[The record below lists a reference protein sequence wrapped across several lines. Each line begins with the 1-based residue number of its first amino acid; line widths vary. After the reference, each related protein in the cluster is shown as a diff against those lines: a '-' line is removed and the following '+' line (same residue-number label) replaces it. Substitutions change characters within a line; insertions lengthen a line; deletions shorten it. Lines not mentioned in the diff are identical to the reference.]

1 MAYSTIEDL
10 LNEYSESELAVLTG
24 DPTGQTIN
32 EDRIDYA
39 CGNAEALIDAYLYG
53 RFDVPFTGEINPIIK
68 KISVD
73 LTINNLY
80 EIAYSRTTVPSTITW
95 RKINA
100 VKMLKDLQSGLVSM
114 TGSSPG
120 VNAPPPIISNKTEN
134 DEIFDDEL
142 LDQFFGNGDV

>member
-1 MAYSTIEDL
+1 MAYSTNDDL
-10 LNEYSESELAVLTG
+10 LNEYSESELAILTG

-39 CGNAEALIDAYLYG
+39 RSNADALIDAYLYG

-73 LTINNLY
+73 LTVNSLY

-100 VKMLKDLQSGLVSM
+100 VKMLKDMQQGIVSM
-114 TGSSPG
+114 TGSNPT
-120 VNAPPPIISNKTEN
+120 VNAPPPIITNKEAD
-134 DEIFDDEL
+134 DEIFDKEL
-142 LDQFFGNGDV
+142 LDQFYGNGDV